1 MATITMKQMLES
13 GIHFGHQ
20 TRRWNPKMARYIHGE
35 RHGIYIINLQATLR
49 QLQKA
54 YAVVRDATAKG
65 GTVLFVGTKKQAR
78 EAIKEHAERCGMYF
92 VNHRWLGGTLTN
104 WQTIQ
109 KSIKKLR
116 DLEEMES
123 SGKIEQF
130 SKKEG
135 VRMRKYRIKLD
146 RNLCGIKDM
155 PGPPAIQF
163 VIDSHREGIAV
174 KEAARLNIPCLAI
187 CDTNSD
193 PDAVTIPI
201 PGNDDAIR
209 AIDLFCSI
217 IADAVI
223 EGRGTYEKLQAEE
236 AEKKQ
241 AEAKEAM
248 ARTEKLDKQKSKGA
262 EPSDASEDAESM
274 ASVEDESAG
283 DDATDAEAPASVDA

>member
-1 MATITMKQMLES
+1 
-13 GIHFGHQ
+13 
-20 TRRWNPKMARYIHGE
+20 
-35 RHGIYIINLQATLR
+35 
-49 QLQKA
+49 
-54 YAVVRDATAKG
+54 
-65 GTVLFVGTKKQAR
+65 
-78 EAIKEHAERCGMYF
+78 MYY

-104 WQTIQ
+104 WRTIQ

-135 VRMRKYRIKLD
+135 VRMRKQRVKLD

-163 VIDSHREGIAV
+163 IIDSHREGIAV
-174 KEAARLNIPCLAI
+174 KEAARLNIPCVAI

-193 PDAVTIPI
+193 PDLVTIPI

-217 IADAVI
+217 IADAVL

-236 AEKKQ
+236 AAQKK
-241 AEAKEAM
+241 AEAKEIL
-248 ARTEKLDKQKSKGA
+248 ARTEMLDKQKSKGA
-262 EPSDASEDAESM
+262 DPSEVSEDAG
-274 ASVEDESAG
+274 SAG
-283 DDATDAEAPASVDA
+283 AEEEKSSSDDATDAEEPASVDA